1 MIDYNNPNDPWMQTG
16 YDPYRG
22 LDEDGRMMMGCLHIG
37 GIVLIMIIGLILCA
51 IFSGCTT
58 TKVVEVERVRTDT
71 TYITKWEHDSI
82 HVHDS
87 IRIFER
93 GDTVRIEKWHTKYI
107 ESIKH
112 DTLYQS
118 KTDSVPVPYPVDKFV
133 EKSLSWWQRTQIYAG
148 DVLIIVLL
156 IFLGYGGFR
165 LWRVYKFF

>member
-16 YDPYRG
+16 YDPYKG
-22 LDEDGRMMMGCLHIG
+22 LDKDSRIMRGCLHIG
-37 GIVLIMIIGLILCA
+37 GIVLMMIIGLILCA

-58 TKVVEVERVRTDT
+58 TKVLEVERVRTDT

-133 EKSLSWWQRTQIYAG
+133 EKSLSWWQRTQMYAG